1 VLGTRVV
8 TAEGRLNWQW
18 ILSDGRL

>member
-8 TAEGRLNWQW
+8 RAEGRLNWQW
-18 ILSDGRL
+18 ILLDGRL